1 MDKERRPRLK
11 SSFLLVTYGIL
22 LYLGLQNFSSIKKV
36 FVWLFAIIQ
45 PVAYGI
51 CIAFVINL
59 FLNLFKHKIFRNMSA
74 SKHPFERK
82 LAPVLSAVCTALVGI
97 IVLAMIIFL
106 IIPQVTTAVN
116 MLIEK
121 FPRSQDQLWEIVET
135 QLIAWHTPEFILK
148 KLREIDIDWETAF
161 TYITNFLNGK
171 VEITSVLG
179 TAFSATASV
188 LSTVTNLVLGLIVA
202 IYLLLQKERVLYVLH
217 KFIQLIS
224 PKRYHEQIF
233 RVLHLANTSFANFLT
248 GQVIEAVIIGSLCA
262 LGLWVFRFP
271 YAATI
276 GILTGITALLPIIGA
291 WIGGGIGALLIL
303 VEAPERVIWFLVF
316 ILALQ
321 QVEGQL
327 IYPRVVGNSIG
338 LPGLLVLIAVILGG
352 GLGGIM
358 GIIFAVPVIAILY
371 QLLKEAIDNMEQA
384 ERAAVQEPEPE
395 TGLRIVDKPLRSPT
409 MDDLAEHRHSAPDA
423 GKQEPAPEPPEP
435 EPAAQSAEPEAPE
448 AADKPAEPE
457 APAVTAPVSP
467 APKPQPSGS
476 RRKKKKRR

>member
-1 MDKERRPRLK
+1 M
-11 SSFLLVTYGIL
+11 
-22 LYLGLQNFSSIKKV
+22 
-36 FVWLFAIIQ
+36 
-45 PVAYGI
+45 
-51 CIAFVINL
+51 
-59 FLNLFKHKIFRNMSA
+59 
-74 SKHPFERK
+74 
-82 LAPVLSAVCTALVGI
+82 
-97 IVLAMIIFL
+97 
-106 IIPQVTTAVN
+106 
-116 MLIEK
+116 
-121 FPRSQDQLWEIVET
+121 
-135 QLIAWHTPEFILK
+135 
-148 KLREIDIDWETAF
+148 
-161 TYITNFLNGK
+161 
-171 VEITSVLG
+171 
-179 TAFSATASV
+179 
-188 LSTVTNLVLGLIVA
+188 
-202 IYLLLQKERVLYVLH
+202 
-217 KFIQLIS
+217 
-224 PKRYHEQIF
+224 
-233 RVLHLANTSFANFLT
+233 
-248 GQVIEAVIIGSLCA
+248 
-262 LGLWVFRFP
+262 
-271 YAATI
+271 
-276 GILTGITALLPIIGA
+276 
-291 WIGGGIGALLIL
+291 
-303 VEAPERVIWFLVF
+303 IWFLVF

-384 ERAAVQEPEPE
+384 ERAAVPEPEPE

-409 MDDLAEHRHSAPDA
+409 MDDLAEHGHSAPDA